1 MSLAV
6 RFQAEAVRTLAFG
19 SIVAGYTGI
28 GTAMTRPIR
37 FFVIQNLTDAS
48 LMFSFDGVT
57 DHLPLASSGY
67 IVLDISSN
75 QTFGQGFY
83 LAEGS
88 RLYVKRIGTAT
99 SGSVYFS
106 AFYGGV

>member
-6 RFQAEAVRTLAFG
+6 RFQAETVRTLAFG
-19 SIVAGYTGI
+19 SIGVGYTGV

-37 FFVIQNLTDAS
+37 FFVMQNLTDAQ
-48 LMFSFDGVT
+48 LMFSFDGVN
-57 DHLPLASSGY
+57 DHIPLPSSGY
-67 IVLDISSN
+67 LVLDISSN

-83 LAEGS
+83 LAEGA
-88 RLYVKRIGTAT
+88 RLYVKQIGAPT
-99 SGSVYFS
+99 SGNVYFS